1 MKDYPRIIFF
11 GTPEFAVASLEG
23 LINEGYNIAGVV
35 TAPDKP
41 AGRGRHTKSSPVR
54 QYALEKGLHLMQ
66 PGNLKDPGFLKEL
79 KDLGPDLQVVV
90 AFRMLPVEVWSLP
103 PLGTFNL
110 HASLLPSYRGAAPI
124 NWAIINGEKE
134 TGVTTF
140 FINDKIDTGNIISF
154 RSTIIEPEETAG
166 ELHDRL
172 MKSGA
177 DLVTETV
184 SAIAGHKVTA
194 IPQEKLMP
202 PEQEIRKAP
211 KIYHDQCRIN
221 WDDKVANIHNF
232 IRGLS
237 PQPGAFTFFTSADG
251 KTQYIKVYKSIPE
264 YKIHSLNT
272 GQIITDH
279 KTYLKVAA
287 SDGFIHISE
296 IQPAGRK
303 TLSIADF
310 LRGAGRN
317 IS

>member
-1 MKDYPRIIFF
+1 
-11 GTPEFAVASLEG
+11 
-23 LINEGYNIAGVV
+23 
-35 TAPDKP
+35 
-41 AGRGRHTKSSPVR
+41 
-54 QYALEKGLHLMQ
+54 
-66 PGNLKDPGFLKEL
+66 
-79 KDLGPDLQVVV
+79 
-90 AFRMLPVEVWSLP
+90 LP
-103 PLGTFNL
+103 PLGTINL
-110 HASLLPSYRGAAPI
+110 HASLLPRYRGAAPI
-124 NWAIINGEKE
+124 NWAIINGETE
-134 TGVTTF
+134 TGITTF
-140 FINDKIDTGNIISF
+140 FINDKIDTGNIISY

-166 ELHDRL
+166 ELHDKL

-184 SAIAGHKVTA
+184 SAIAGHKVIS
-194 IPQEKLMP
+194 IPQVKLMP
-202 PEQEIRKAP
+202 PEQELRKAP
-211 KIYHDQCRIN
+211 KIYHDQCLIN

-237 PQPGAFTFFTSADG
+237 PQPGAFTYFTMADG
-251 KTQYIKVYKSIPE
+251 QKQHIKVYKSIPE
-264 YKIHSLNT
+264 CKLHFLNA

-279 KTYLKVAA
+279 KTSLKVAA